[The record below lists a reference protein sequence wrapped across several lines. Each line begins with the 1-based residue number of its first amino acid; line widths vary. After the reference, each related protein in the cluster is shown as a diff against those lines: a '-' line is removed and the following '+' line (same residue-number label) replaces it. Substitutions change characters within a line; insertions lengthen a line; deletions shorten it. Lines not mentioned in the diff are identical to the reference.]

1 MKGYIFGGMTTDTLI
16 ALAALAGGAILQY
29 IKTSNDLSR
38 LKEQLRNIEAREL
51 SNDGKQQELFK
62 AIKRIEFA
70 LVKAGFI
77 DVE

>member
-1 MKGYIFGGMTTDTLI
+1 MEGYIFGGMTTDTLI

-51 SNDGKQQELFK
+51 SNDSKQQELFK

>member
-1 MKGYIFGGMTTDTLI
+1 MTTDTLI
-16 ALAALAGGAILQY
+16 ALAALAGGAVLQY

>member
-1 MKGYIFGGMTTDTLI
+1 MGGYIFEGMTTDTLI

-51 SNDGKQQELFK
+51 SNDSKQQELFK

>member
-1 MKGYIFGGMTTDTLI
+1 MTTDTLI